1 MQSVL
6 LADPPPCLPMYLHG
20 SFPRDTPS
28 LSLFSPNTALFFTTK
43 MLSTEIVPEP
53 TIFIDR
59 GLPFAFHTVC
69 LLPNRGDWDLSVP
82 ASDGMKMVGNTQA
95 GPRVT
100 LRSRILR
107 PTEVLNHVA
116 ILLY

>member
-1 MQSVL
+1 
-6 LADPPPCLPMYLHG
+6 MYLHG

-59 GLPFAFHTVC
+59 GLPFAFPTVC
-69 LLPNRGDWDLSVP
+69 LLPNRGDWDLSFP
-82 ASDGMKMVGNTQA
+82 ASAGLKMVGNTQA
-95 GPRVT
+95 DPHVT
-100 LRSRILR
+100 WRSITFRHLDAM
-107 PTEVLNHVA
+107 N
-116 ILLY
+116 